1 MGSRVIL
8 AHFQSVQL
16 VDRIFFSEPK
26 RGDVVVFRHP
36 KSGKDYIKRVIGLP
50 GDKVRLLK
58 GKLYHQRI
66 YAS

>member
-1 MGSRVIL
+1 MSDQR
-8 AHFQSVQL
+8 Q
-16 VDRIFFSEPK
+16 DFFSEPK

-58 GKLYHQRI
+58 VNYLSMSQ
-66 YAS
+66 S